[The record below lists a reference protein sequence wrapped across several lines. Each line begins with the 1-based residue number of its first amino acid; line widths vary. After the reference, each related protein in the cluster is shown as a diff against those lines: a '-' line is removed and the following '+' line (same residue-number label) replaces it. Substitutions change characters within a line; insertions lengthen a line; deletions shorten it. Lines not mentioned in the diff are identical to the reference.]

1 MIDIATKQVNYLD
14 ESTNNSNKNVVN
26 LLIDNIELLTNHIYQ
41 SLDYNSGHILTCHVN
56 EESIVCFSFKYDDP
70 LSTSSELMMLH
81 SLSNLNPFLKSSTL
95 YIILTMR
102 QKKRSTL
109 QSFQI
114 NSTSKKKAAN
124 PLIQKLFLMQKLIL
138 SNRLF
143 IHVKPV

>member
-1 MIDIATKQVNYLD
+1 MKDIKKLANILNADVILIDIATKQVNYLD

-81 SLSNLNPFLKSSTL
+81 SLFKSKIHFSNHLH
-95 YIILTMR
+95 
-102 QKKRSTL
+102 
-109 QSFQI
+109 
-114 NSTSKKKAAN
+114 
-124 PLIQKLFLMQKLIL
+124 
-138 SNRLF
+138 F
-143 IHVKPV
+143 I